1 MLQTIIAMAGIKHII
16 LVLLIAGGGV
26 TASASNY
33 TEANYTTEVETQ
45 TITMSVKGS
54 DVRIGNAAGLV
65 LEVYNITG
73 LKVGCYKID
82 SADKTISLS
91 HLSKSCYILKVG
103 QTVRKISI
111 L

>member
-1 MLQTIIAMAGIKHII
+1 MARLKYII

-26 TASASNY
+26 TASATNY
-33 TEANYTTEVETQ
+33 YMDANHTTEVEAQ

-54 DVRIGNAAGLV
+54 DVRVGNAAGLV

-103 QTVRKISI
+103 QVVRKISI